1 MKMTE
6 KEVKKM
12 QSLRRSV
19 IFDLDTTPIEST
31 GTDRVRQARLTA
43 MYLFSAITII
53 AACSV
58 FVFLVWISAAVVMS
72 Q

>member
-1 MKMTE
+1 MNV
-6 KEVKKM
+6 KEIKKM
-12 QSLRRSV
+12 QLDRRSV

-43 MYLFSAITII
+43 MYLFSAIAMI
-53 AACSV
+53 AASSV
-58 FVFLVWISAAVVMS
+58 FLVLVWISASVVMS

>member
-1 MKMTE
+1 MNV
-6 KEVKKM
+6 KEIKKM
-12 QSLRRSV
+12 QLHRRRSV

-43 MYLFSAITII
+43 MYLVSAIAMI

-58 FVFLVWISAAVVMS
+58 FVALVWISAVVVMS

>member
-1 MKMTE
+1 MNV
-6 KEVKKM
+6 KEIKKM
-12 QSLRRSV
+12 QLNRRRSV

-43 MYLFSAITII
+43 MYLFSAIAMI

-58 FVFLVWISAAVVMS
+58 FVALVWISASVVMS

>member
-1 MKMTE
+1 MNV
-6 KEVKKM
+6 KEIKKM
-12 QSLRRSV
+12 QLNRRRSV

-43 MYLFSAITII
+43 MYLFSAIAMI

-58 FVFLVWISAAVVMS
+58 FVVLVWISAAVVMS

>member
-1 MKMTE
+1 MNV
-6 KEVKKM
+6 KEIKKM
-12 QSLRRSV
+12 QLDRRRSV

-43 MYLFSAITII
+43 MYLVSAIAMI

-58 FVFLVWISAAVVMS
+58 FVALVWISAVVVMS

>member
-6 KEVKKM
+6 NEIKKM
-12 QSLRRSV
+12 PNLRRSV
-19 IFDLDTTPIEST
+19 IFDLDDTPIEPA

-43 MYLFSAITII
+43 MYLFSAIAII

-58 FVFLVWISAAVVMS
+58 FVFLVWISAAVVLS

>member
-1 MKMTE
+1 MNV
-6 KEVKKM
+6 KEIKKM
-12 QSLRRSV
+12 QLDRRRSV

-43 MYLFSAITII
+43 MYLFSAIAMI
-53 AACSV
+53 AASSV
-58 FVFLVWISAAVVMS
+58 FLVLVWISAAIVMS

>member
-1 MKMTE
+1 MNA
-6 KEVKKM
+6 KEIKKM
-12 QSLRRSV
+12 QLDRRRSV

-43 MYLFSAITII
+43 MYLVSAIAMI

-58 FVFLVWISAAVVMS
+58 FVALVWISAVVVMS

>member
-1 MKMTE
+1 MNV
-6 KEVKKM
+6 KEIKKM
-12 QSLRRSV
+12 QIDRRRSV

-43 MYLFSAITII
+43 MYLVSAIAMI

-58 FVFLVWISAAVVMS
+58 FVALVWISAVVVMS